1 MIADAVYLAVAGID
15 FCHAAGRSI
24 ISNRLSVRMR
34 MTSIVPQTWIR
45 QRLGPGDDTVPLRS
59 RILERSQIFQRRP
72 HIAKYVRA

>member
-45 QRLGPGDDTVPLRS
+45 QRLRS
-59 RILERSQIFQRRP
+59 RRRNCSP
-72 HIAKYVRA
+72 PIKNS